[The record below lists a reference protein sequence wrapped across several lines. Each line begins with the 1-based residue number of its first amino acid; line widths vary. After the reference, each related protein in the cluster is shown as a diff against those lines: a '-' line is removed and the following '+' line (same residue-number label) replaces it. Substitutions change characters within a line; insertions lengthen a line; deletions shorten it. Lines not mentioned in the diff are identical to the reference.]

1 MCIITRAHDINIH
14 KQQQLTGRRR
24 IESRGFAYTILL
36 FCFILR
42 LRISEIQLPASSL
55 LFNSVYNETL
65 SARRAS
71 LCYKKKKKD
80 NKY

>member
-1 MCIITRAHDINIH
+1 
-14 KQQQLTGRRR
+14 
-24 IESRGFAYTILL
+24 LL
-36 FCFILR
+36 FCIILR

-71 LCYKKKKKD
+71 LCYKKKKKITNIEKARYD
-80 NKY
+80 FRGRANVLLLLQGSG